1 VGLEFFAGPLASARG
16 AEWPYRRSDNRRI
29 VRAQPNEEKVNTMR
43 RKVFDTLASIG
54 GLVIVA
60 MLLVAGSLAMWG
72 YSFANSNVQS
82 QLAQQQIV
90 FPVKGSPALA
100 SPKIGPYLN
109 QYAGQKLTTGAQA
122 KAYADHFIAVHLS
135 EMPYG
140 GVYSQVS
147 DASRANPSNTALAAE
162 VQTSFQGTTLRGLL
176 LEAYAF
182 SIFAMLAL
190 WAAIASFIL
199 AAVMAAL
206 VGIGFWHSRRVNPDQ
221 ELFDRPIADLEPA
234 AV

>member
-1 VGLEFFAGPLASARG
+1 
-16 AEWPYRRSDNRRI
+16 
-29 VRAQPNEEKVNTMR
+29 MR
-43 RKVFDTLASIG
+43 RKVFDTLASLG

-60 MLLVAGSLAMWG
+60 MLLVAGGLAMWG
-72 YSFANSNVQS
+72 YSFANSSVHS

-90 FPVKGSPALA
+90 FPDKGSDALA

-109 QYAGQKLTTGAQA
+109 QYAGQQLTTGAQA

-140 GVYSQVS
+140 GVYSKVS
-147 DASRANPSNTALAAE
+147 AASRLDPTNAALTAE

-182 SIFAMLAL
+182 SVFAMLAL
-190 WAAIASFIL
+190 WAGIASFIL
-199 AAVMAAL
+199 ALLMAVL
-206 VGIGFWHSRRVNPDQ
+206 VGFGFWHARRVPDDA
-221 ELFDRPIADLEPA
+221 ELLSPATVREPA
-234 AV
+234 IA

>member
-1 VGLEFFAGPLASARG
+1 
-16 AEWPYRRSDNRRI
+16 
-29 VRAQPNEEKVNTMR
+29 MR
-43 RKVFDTLASIG
+43 RKVFDILASLG
-54 GLVIVA
+54 GLVVVIV
-60 MLLVAGSLAMWG
+60 LVVAGALAMWG
-72 YSFANSNVQS
+72 YNFANSSVHT

-90 FPVKGSPALA
+90 FPAAGNDALA

-140 GVYSQVS
+140 GVYSNVS
-147 DASRANPSNTALAAE
+147 AAARANPTNTALAAE

-182 SIFAMLAL
+182 SVFATIAL
-190 WAAIASFIL
+190 WAGIVSFIG
-199 AAVMAAL
+199 AAL
-206 VGIGFWHSRRVNPDQ
+206 MALLVAFGFWHSRRVSDTEEILQAGTVSKVP
-221 ELFDRPIADLEPA
+221 
-234 AV
+234 VTV